1 MLVKR
6 RVFSINRKFW
16 FCRYYNVI
24 TYDHSRVIVQHDD
37 KEIYINASVV
47 KVPQANREYILS
59 QGKET
64 VGSNLF

>member
-1 MLVKR
+1 M
-6 RVFSINRKFW
+6 IA
-16 FCRYYNVI
+16 
-24 TYDHSRVIVQHDD
+24 YDHSRVIVHHDD

-64 VGSNLF
+64 IGSYLLSFYFLLS